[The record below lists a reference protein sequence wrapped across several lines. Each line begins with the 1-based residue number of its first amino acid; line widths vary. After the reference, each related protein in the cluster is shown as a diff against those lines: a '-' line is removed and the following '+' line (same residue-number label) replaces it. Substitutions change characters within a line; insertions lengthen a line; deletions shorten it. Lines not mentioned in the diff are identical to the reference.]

1 MSIATTTIP
10 DKNGEFAGGKI
21 YKEGGTV
28 VAAMPTEGEFRLPL
42 EKVIIASAALSI
54 ISGNFKLE
62 K

>member
-1 MSIATTTIP
+1 MIP

-21 YKEGGTV
+21 CKEGGTV

-42 EKVIIASAALSI
+42 EKVIIASAALSVV
-54 ISGNFKLE
+54 SGNFKLE